1 MAGKRRAPG
10 GYMRPLFSPLICLG
24 IARMPYITRM
34 EGVQTLLF

>member
-1 MAGKRRAPG
+1 MAGKQRAPG
-10 GYMRPLFSPLICLG
+10 GYMRPLFSPLSLG